1 MKTKSSIDIVQIKL
15 DVSKE
20 LGLNL
25 SKNTRNRSYVYG
37 RAIYFK
43 LCKEYSHATLF
54 EIGKS
59 VGREHASVI
68 HGLNVFDMIAM
79 YNDSIINVYTKL
91 RDHLVKENEESLKKY
106 NEEIY
111 YKIKY
116 EKLLAEHEELL
127 EKITKVS
134 GVVS

>member
-1 MKTKSSIDIVQIKL
+1 M
-15 DVSKE
+15 
-20 LGLNL
+20 
-25 SKNTRNRSYVYG
+25 
-37 RAIYFK
+37 
-43 LCKEYSHATLF
+43 CKEFSHATLF